1 MVTLEEEVRNRV
13 EQIVDPMTG
22 LTFGE
27 MKMIKE
33 VKEERRGMVRI
44 SFKPTNPIC
53 PIALKFAADIRD
65 EALKVKGIEE
75 ALVCCLDHV
84 MKEEINRIVNKVANA
99 AGK

>member
-33 VKEERRGMVRI
+33 VKEERRG
-44 SFKPTNPIC
+44 
-53 PIALKFAADIRD
+53 
-65 EALKVKGIEE
+65 KGYIFV
-75 ALVCCLDHV
+75 L
-84 MKEEINRIVNKVANA
+84 
-99 AGK
+99 